1 MIRSDDHNQVQ
12 HYEIVHIADQNR
24 NDQQSQRMLDALY
37 HCYELEQDLEV
48 VVVVVEEEEEAVDR
62 YD

>member
-1 MIRSDDHNQVQ
+1 MIRNDDHNQVQ

-24 NDQQSQRMLDALY
+24 NDQQNQRMLDALY
-37 HCYELEQDLEV
+37 HCYELELNLEV
-48 VVVVVEEEEEAVDR
+48 VAVEEAEVVDH